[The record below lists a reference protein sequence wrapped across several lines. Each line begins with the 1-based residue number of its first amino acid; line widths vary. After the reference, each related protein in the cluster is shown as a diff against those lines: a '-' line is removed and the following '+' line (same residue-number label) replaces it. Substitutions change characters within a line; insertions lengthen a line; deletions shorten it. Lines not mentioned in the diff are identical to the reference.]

1 VARLARELARTRGA
15 LTLRQT
21 AVFHFNRERPR
32 EIVSL
37 IASDGERLVD
47 ALHEQV
53 KSASELASLAASSA
67 AGKVEAGLRLGE
79 SAPIELSVGEEDA
92 VFEAVSNLR
101 ADPEFSGPLE
111 KLERILRERI
121 EREHGGGPPRHG

>member
-1 VARLARELARTRGA
+1 V
-15 LTLRQT
+15 
-21 AVFHFNRERPR
+21 VFHFDRERPR

-53 KSASELASLAASSA
+53 KSASDLAALAASSA
-67 AGKVEAGLRLGE
+67 AEKIEAGLRLGE

-101 ADPEFSGPLE
+101 ADPEFSGRLE
-111 KLERILRERI
+111 KLERVLRERI
-121 EREHGGGPPRHG
+121 EREHGGGPAGA